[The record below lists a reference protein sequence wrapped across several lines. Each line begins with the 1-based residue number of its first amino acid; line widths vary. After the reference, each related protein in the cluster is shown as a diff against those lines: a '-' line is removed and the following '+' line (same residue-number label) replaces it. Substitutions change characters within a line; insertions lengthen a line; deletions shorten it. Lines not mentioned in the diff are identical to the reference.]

1 MNKTNL
7 PLLLFV
13 SVILLA
19 PSVFA
24 QNSLRQH
31 LATKYEAFFEPDRE
45 NIHLHLNK
53 TIFSQEEHIWFSAYV
68 FDQNS
73 QTPSLQTTNLY
84 VCLYDKEGNEVKRN
98 LLYIEGGV
106 GHGDFKID
114 SSLTSGIYYIR
125 AYTNWMKNFKHK
137 DSFIQKIEVFPQTPE
152 IALPDITDQF
162 DVQLLP
168 ESGYILE
175 NTNNTVG
182 FKIIGTDG
190 TGKKII
196 SATLINSDGLPIL
209 ENIYNNH
216 LGFGKF
222 GYFQDGRRQYKLR
235 ISLENGKMIESML
248 PRPQSEGILIKANNL
263 DPKRLLLSVSTNE
276 RTLNSNKGAL
286 FFVAFHKNASLVVE
300 EFVLNEKELVF
311 SFDKAKLP
319 FGVNTL
325 TLFDNKFNVISS
337 RLFFNEFA
345 IDIPEVVIGVKGE
358 STQDSVNLAVVINKT
373 DMVPF
378 LLSAST
384 LPEGTMANNPF
395 NSIFSS
401 FWLTP
406 YLRNPIEDPFYYFN
420 EFNRVKLYELDLMLL
435 VQGWGSY
442 DWETIFKDTPANKF
456 EFEQGITIKGRALNA
471 NLDKEK
477 SLWVN
482 DGSPTGFYSLDLTKN
497 KEFTKSGLVFYN
509 NDSLRLALTDR
520 KGKLR
525 APDLELSFIP
535 HVESENLDFF
545 ESSDYSSNLK
555 SKLTETVDAPLKLM
569 GNTVQL
575 DEVTVVERRLP
586 RRSRF
591 SVDALSTV
599 KLVTNEE
606 INRYGSLVGY
616 LRKLGFLAII
626 ETDAFGFTKLAV
638 KASGRKLGG
647 FRNIPLSL
655 NGFPTD
661 GSDLVGKP
669 LSAFQA
675 IAYDDIKQG
684 YIAFTSSGAYV
695 DLNAPKRYIKRLIS
709 DGFTKP
715 QKYYEPKY
723 AYYDSTVFE
732 HYGAVNWQALL
743 LSDSKNEVIFSFP
756 KQKQQKVKVFIEGMG
771 ADGKLLSTVKTVQ
784 LK

>member
-1 MNKTNL
+1 MNKINL

-114 SSLTSGIYYIR
+114 SSFTSGIYYIR

-175 NTNNTVG
+175 NTKSIVG
-182 FKIIGTDG
+182 FKVMDVKGAG
-190 TGKKII
+190 QKIV
-196 SATLINSDGLPIL
+196 SASLINSDGLSIL
-209 ENIYNNH
+209 ENIHNNH

-222 GYFQDGRRQYKLR
+222 AYFQKGQRQYKLR
-235 ISLENGKMIESML
+235 ISLENGKILESVL
-248 PRPQSEGILIKANNL
+248 PRPQSEGILITSNNL

-276 RTLNSNKGAL
+276 RTLNSNKGEL
-286 FFVAFHKNASLVVE
+286 FFVAFHQNMNLVVK
-300 EFVLNEKELVF
+300 EFVLNEKDLVF

-319 FGVNTL
+319 FGVNIL
-325 TLFDNKFNVISS
+325 TLFDDKFNVIAS

-345 IDIPEVVIGVKGE
+345 IDIPEVTIAIKGE
-358 STQDSVNLAVVINKT
+358 TARDSVNLAAVINRRDT
-373 DMVPF
+373 TNF
-378 LLSAST
+378 TLSASI
-384 LPEGTMANNPF
+384 LPEGTKANHPS
-395 NSIFSS
+395 NSIYSS
-401 FWLTP
+401 FWLIP
-406 YLRNPIEDPFYYFN
+406 YLRNSIEDPSYYFN
-420 EFNRVKLYELDLMLL
+420 GYNRLKLYELDLMLL
-435 VQGWGSY
+435 VQGWGRY
-442 DWETIFKDTPANKF
+442 DWKTIFKNTF
-456 EFEQGITIKGRALNA
+456 EENFEYERGITIKGKVLNA
-471 NLDKEK
+471 DLSKEN

-482 DGSPTGFYSLDLTKN
+482 DGSPIEFNLLDLNNK
-497 KEFTKSGLVFYN
+497 KEFTRSGLVLYK
-509 NDSLRLALTDR
+509 NDSLTLALIDR
-520 KGKLR
+520 DGRLKV
-525 APDLELSFIP
+525 PDLELSYMP
-535 HVESENLDFF
+535 HLESENLDFF
-545 ESSDYSSNLK
+545 ESSDYSSNFK

-569 GNTVQL
+569 DKTIQL
-575 DEVTVVERRLP
+575 NEVTVVERRLP

-591 SVDALSTV
+591 SVDALTTV
-599 KLVTNEE
+599 KLVTNED
-606 INRYGSLVGY
+606 IKKYGSLVGY

-647 FRNIPLSL
+647 LRNIPLSL

-669 LSAFQA
+669 LSAFQS

-732 HYGAVNWQALL
+732 HYGAVNWQAVL